1 MTTTMIRRYGL
12 IGAGAMG
19 QVYLQAL
26 SEVDGAELAAVA
38 EPNSEPLTWT
48 FQTLRQSRHS
58 PTIYSDWTEM
68 LANAALDAVI
78 VTTPNDLHTE
88 MVGEVLRAS
97 HHLLIESPVCITSK
111 DRNQLARVLTR
122 SENIVHTGLAFRHDA
137 LVGRLFERVQA
148 GDIGDPFMVTIRQH
162 FRPPRRS
169 IEDWAL
175 SNARAGGLLL
185 DAGCHA
191 FDLICQL
198 FGRDPIRVY
207 ASAGMN
213 QRQEAN
219 MPNGLRL
226 DRNDNAF
233 VILDFDGGLRGHL
246 DLCEFGFDGEPVMQ
260 VCVTGSRGQLS
271 AELPTDAML
280 ANVVA
285 RLRQFHRVLVTG
297 DSGGASLQDG
307 LKAVDIALAATQSAA
322 TGKVVTI

>member
-1 MTTTMIRRYGL
+1 
-12 IGAGAMG
+12 
-19 QVYLQAL
+19 
-26 SEVDGAELAAVA
+26 
-38 EPNSEPLTWT
+38 
-48 FQTLRQSRHS
+48 
-58 PTIYSDWTEM
+58 
-68 LANAALDAVI
+68 
-78 VTTPNDLHTE
+78 
-88 MVGEVLRAS
+88 
-97 HHLLIESPVCITSK
+97 
-111 DRNQLARVLTR
+111 
-122 SENIVHTGLAFRHDA
+122 
-137 LVGRLFERVQA
+137 
-148 GDIGDPFMVTIRQH
+148 
-162 FRPPRRS
+162 
-169 IEDWAL
+169 
-175 SNARAGGLLL
+175 
-185 DAGCHA
+185 
-191 FDLICQL
+191 
-198 FGRDPIRVY
+198 
-207 ASAGMN
+207 
-213 QRQEAN
+213 